1 MSIWNHIH
9 GLFQWQSTRIAV
21 VEKKIETMSAELDAL
36 LAANRAIH
44 DAVALAVTKLKL
56 MSDEIAR
63 LKAGSADAADV
74 AIAAGAIHAEA
85 DLLTSATAA
94 AVV

>member
-9 GLFQWQSTRIAV
+9 GIFQRQSTRIAAL
-21 VEKKIETMSAELDAL
+21 EHRIETMSAELDAL
-36 LAANRAIH
+36 QAATRAIH
-44 DAVALAVTKLKL
+44 DAVASAGAKLQL
-56 MSDEIAR
+56 MADEIAR
-63 LKAGSADAADV
+63 LKTGSADAAAV
-74 AIAAGAIHAEA
+74 ASLATSIHADA